1 LGDDH
6 YIHPR
11 TLHYGNYGGYG
22 GYHHYGDY
30 GYYGEECEDEYNGHH
45 PMEQMYYRVIE
56 EINPDRADVHEVTA
70 FVLKGLVDLYPD
82 FE

>member
-1 LGDDH
+1 
-6 YIHPR
+6 
-11 TLHYGNYGGYG
+11 
-22 GYHHYGDY
+22 
-30 GYYGEECEDEYNGHH
+30 
-45 PMEQMYYRVIE
+45 MEQMYYRVIE